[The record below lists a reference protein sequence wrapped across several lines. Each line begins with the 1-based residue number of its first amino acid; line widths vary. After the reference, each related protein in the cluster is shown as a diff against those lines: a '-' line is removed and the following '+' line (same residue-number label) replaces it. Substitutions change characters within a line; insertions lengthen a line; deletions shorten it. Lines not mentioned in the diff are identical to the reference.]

1 MAINVGDQLPQV
13 TFRIPT
19 AEGPAAKTT
28 DDLFKGRR
36 VVLFA
41 VPGAFT
47 PTCNNN
53 HLPGFLAKAEEI
65 KAKGIDA
72 ILVTAVND
80 VFVMGAWSKAT
91 GAEGTIEFLSDGSA
105 DFASAIGLAFDGK
118 GFGLGTRSQRYS
130 MVVNDGVVE
139 ELNVEEAA
147 GKAEVSGA
155 EALLAKL

>member
-1 MAINVGDQLPQV
+1 MAIKVGDPLPQV

-19 AEGPAAKTT
+19 ADGPAAKTT

-53 HLPGFLAKAEEI
+53 HLPGFLANVEAI

-80 VFVMGAWSKAT
+80 VFVMGAWAKAT
-91 GAEGTIEFLSDGSA
+91 GAEGKIEFLSDGSA
-105 DFASAIGLAFDGK
+105 DFASAVGLTFDGK

-139 ELNVEEAA
+139 MLNIEDAP

-155 EALLAKL
+155 DALIEKL